1 MTERLSF
8 NLVDEPW
15 VPVSMLDG
23 SNAELS
29 LRELFSRAHEAR
41 GFNEPSP
48 LTYVSVARFLLAIA
62 HRAVEG
68 PSTSKDWVEIW
79 RAGQFDA
86 KRFEAYLDRWRHR
99 FDLFDPEYPFAQA
112 PPDAEV
118 GKSGSISRL
127 LLEQSSVSA
136 ATLFDHSHDTN
147 PRRATPA
154 EAARALLTAHNYA
167 FAGTGGRFRDATLI
181 RGYSLLLEG
190 ESLFHTLA
198 LNLVAYNDTEPMGL
212 TRTGDAPWWE
222 LEHDPQIGTVF
233 ERPLGHTDLL
243 TWRSR
248 LLRLSLD
255 ADGSV
260 PGVAYLQRYFLP
272 QSFIADPFLA
282 YAVVQS
288 GENKGQVIT
297 RKFSVGKA
305 LWRDGHV
312 LLEHNR
318 IDQAR
323 PDEPVKR
330 PGIVDWLARIT
341 QELEDVGESLEE
353 PTMIAAGIVNSQA
366 RVDLWR
372 MERLPLPLDVVRN
385 PRASETVR
393 RAISIAEDV
402 GRALNGAGRTL
413 ATGLLTSGNR
423 TPDKADVSKQLTLLR
438 LDERYWPRLELA
450 FHDFLHQLTEND
462 MDESLD
468 VWLET
473 VERTAGAA
481 YQESAYVAAF
491 DAQGMKA
498 AMEGERRLNR
508 GLWHL
513 RQDRDNA
520 EGETPQ
526 LQEATT
532 S

>member
-15 VPVSMLDG
+15 IPVSMLDG

-29 LRELFSRAHEAR
+29 LRDLFRRAHDAR

-48 LTYVSVARFLLAIA
+48 LTYISVARFLLAIA
-62 HRAVEG
+62 HRALEG
-68 PSTSKDWVEIW
+68 PRSAEHWVEIW
-79 RAGQFDA
+79 QAKQFDA
-86 KRFEAYLDRWRHR
+86 EVFDAYLHQWRHR
-99 FDLFDPEYPFAQA
+99 FDLFDPELPFAQA
-112 PPDAEV
+112 PPDADV
-118 GKSGSISRL
+118 GPPGSISRL

-181 RGYSLLLEG
+181 RGYTLLLSG

-198 LNLVAYNDTEPMGL
+198 LNLVAYNDTEPENL
-212 TRTGDAPWWE
+212 TRSGDAPWWE
-222 LEHDPQIGTVF
+222 LDRDPIIDTEKPSG
-233 ERPLGHTDLL
+233 LTDLL

-248 LLRLSLD
+248 LLRLYPD
-255 ADGSV
+255 ADGTV
-260 PGVAYLQRYFLP
+260 PQVAYRQRYFLP

-282 YAVVQS
+282 YAVVQG

-323 PDEPVKR
+323 PEAPVPR
-330 PGIVDWLARIT
+330 PGIVDWLAGIT
-341 QELEDVGESLEE
+341 QELEDAGEAMEE
-353 PTMIAAGIVNSQA
+353 PTMIAAGLVNSQA
-366 RVDLWR
+366 KVDLWR

-385 PRASETVR
+385 PLASQTVR
-393 RAISIAEDV
+393 LAISTAEEA

-413 ATGLLTSGNR
+413 ATGLLTSGDR
-423 TPDKADVSKQLTLLR
+423 SPDKADVTKQLTLLR
-438 LDERYWPRLELA
+438 LEERYWPRLELE
-450 FHDFLHQLTEND
+450 FHDLLHQLSEDNA
-462 MDESLD
+462 DEVLEE
-468 VWLET
+468 WLKT
-473 VERTAGAA
+473 VERTARSA

-508 GLWHL
+508 GLWYL
-513 RQDRDNA
+513 RQDRDTA
-520 EGETPQ
+520 EPEAPL
-526 LQEATT
+526 LQGATA